1 MDYYLWLEF
10 FGLNLSVIVL
20 CWLIHRTTNF
30 FYYVGLSDKKK
41 VSKTEYI
48 KAQKQLE
55 KRVVSIDELIKE
67 LEQGGIK

>member
-10 FGLNLSVIVL
+10 IGLNLSVVVF
-20 CWLIHRTTNF
+20 CWLIYRTTNF

-41 VSKTEYI
+41 VSKAEYI
-48 KAQKQLE
+48 KAQKRLE

>member
-20 CWLIHRTTNF
+20 CWLLHRTTNIA
-30 FYYVGLSDKKK
+30 YYVGLTDKKK
-41 VSKTEYI
+41 VSKTEYL
-48 KAQKQLE
+48 KAKEQLE

>member
-1 MDYYLWLEF
+1 MTYYLWLEF
-10 FGLNLSVIVL
+10 LGLNLFVIVL
-20 CWLIHRTTNF
+20 CWLLHRTTNIA
-30 FYYVGLSDKKK
+30 YHVGLTDKKK
-41 VSKTEYI
+41 VSKTEYL